1 MEMGPK
7 NCRCKAYQDNK
18 INALLMTSYTGGIS
32 AWMIIEHDALCLYL
46 VSSLPPRTNNFYVY
60 CDKFGRY
67 RVAIYFTKITRKKTR
82 RKEI

>member
-46 VSSLPPRTNNFYVY
+46 SHLFLQEQTISMSIVTNL
-60 CDKFGRY
+60 DG
-67 RVAIYFTKITRKKTR
+67 I
-82 RKEI
+82 E